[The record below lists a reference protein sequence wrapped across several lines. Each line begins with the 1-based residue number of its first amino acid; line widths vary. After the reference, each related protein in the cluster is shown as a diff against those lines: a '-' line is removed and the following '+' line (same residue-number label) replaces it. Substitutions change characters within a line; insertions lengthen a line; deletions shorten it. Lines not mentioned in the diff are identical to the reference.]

1 MSGLLDLSRKTA
13 ALVGMARDHRGAMI
27 DNLETTVFA
36 QATSLGELP
45 VTRNEG
51 VGRTC
56 YVCCP
61 SVAYVD
67 YALSELRHFEG
78 NAALSAALH
87 VLVTLGRPVISATG
101 IDRHLQLNNW
111 LLATNPA
118 LPIGADELVEVT
130 RALVAGHPRH
140 AVIWRSLNEYS
151 DSNQLARFT
160 AAGYDLF
167 PARQIYL
174 FDCRAALPALHR
186 DERRDR
192 ALLESGD
199 YEIVGPEQ
207 IEAPDYARMAEL
219 YGLLYLD
226 KYTRLNPQYSA
237 DYVASAHRSGLLSF
251 YGLRQ
256 GGRLDGMVGFFDL
269 GDVMTAPMVGYDTA
283 KPQQL
288 GLYRRLMAIGL
299 GRARQ
304 RRMLFNMSAG
314 AASFKRNRGALP
326 AIEYAAVYSRHLA
339 VGQRVACWIVRAIL
353 EKVGPALLRRF
364 EL

>member
-1 MSGLLDLSRKTA
+1 MTDVTDLSRKTA
-13 ALVGMARDHRGAMI
+13 ALLAMSRAHPGAMI
-27 DNLETTVFA
+27 DNLETTA
-36 QATSLGELP
+36 AGLQTSLGEVP
-45 VTRNEG
+45 VTRNDGED
-51 VGRTC
+51 RTC

-61 SVAYVD
+61 SVAYID

-87 VLVTLGRPVISATG
+87 ALVAVARPVIATTG

-118 LPIGADELVEVT
+118 LPLAVEELTAVT
-130 RALVAGHPRH
+130 RALIARHPGH
-140 AVIWRSLNEYS
+140 AVICRSLNAYS
-151 DSNQLARFT
+151 DSEQIVRFT
-160 AAGYDLF
+160 SAGYDLF

-174 FDCRAALPALHR
+174 FDCRGAPPAMHR

-192 ALLESGD
+192 LLLEAGD
-199 YEIVGPEQ
+199 YEVVAPEQ
-207 IEAPDYARMAEL
+207 IEASDHARMAEL
-219 YGLLYLD
+219 YGYLYLD

-237 DYVASAHRSGLLSF
+237 DYMASAHRSGLVSF
-251 YGLRQ
+251 YGVRQ
-256 GGRLDGMVGFFDL
+256 AGRLDGMIGFFEL
-269 GDVMTAPMVGYDTA
+269 GDVMTAPVVGYDTS

-299 GRARQ
+299 ERARL

-314 AASFKRNRGALP
+314 AASFKRNRGAVP
-326 AIEYAAVYSRHLA
+326 AIEYAAVYNRHLA
-339 VGQRVACWIVRAIL
+339 FRRRFACWIVRAIL
-353 EKVGPALLRRF
+353 EKVGPPLLKRF

>member
-1 MSGLLDLSRKTA
+1 MIDVPDLSRKTA
-13 ALVGMARDHRGAMI
+13 ALLAMSRAHRGAMI
-27 DNLETTVFA
+27 DNLETSAFA
-36 QATSLGELP
+36 LPTSVGEVP
-45 VTRNEG
+45 VTRNDGEA
-51 VGRTC
+51 RTC

-61 SVAYVD
+61 SVAYID

-87 VLVTLGRPVISATG
+87 ALVTVARPVIAATG

-118 LPIGADELVEVT
+118 LPLGAEELTEVT
-130 RALVAGHPRH
+130 HSLIAGHPGH

-151 DSNQLARFT
+151 DSEQIARFIS
-160 AAGYDLF
+160 AGYNLF

-174 FDCRAALPALHR
+174 FDCRGAPPVIHR

-192 ALLESGD
+192 LLLEAGD
-199 YEIVGPEQ
+199 YEVVAPEQ
-207 IEAPDYARMAEL
+207 IEASDHARVAEL
-219 YGLLYLD
+219 YGYLYLD

-237 DYVASAHRSGLLSF
+237 EYMAAAQGSGLLSF

-256 GGRLDGMVGFFDL
+256 AGRLDGMIGFFEL
-269 GDVMTAPMVGYDTA
+269 GDVMTAPVVGYDTS

-299 GRARQ
+299 QRARQ
-304 RRMLFNMSAG
+304 RRVLFNMSAG
-314 AASFKRNRGALP
+314 AASFKRNRGAIP

-339 VGQRVACWIVRAIL
+339 VRQRAACWIVRSIL
-353 EKVGPALLRRF
+353 EKVGPALLKRF